1 MSQTIS
7 QIINECVQQALGL
20 DPETDGLQTEIRNV
34 ALNVVNHKGKMIW
47 DSWPWDNSKL
57 DEFTA
62 PTADSD
68 GIITFAANV
77 DIIRAIRTVN
87 TSQNS
92 ATPVFNEDEIVAAR
106 IGSVSPSDTY
116 QHLADSSD
124 GYRRIKID
132 TEIATDA
139 SSTIKVLALKR
150 WVDLTVDDSYSS
162 SNPSATPYDYRVA
175 VFPLDKA
182 VPALKEFVIDGLKVW
197 DGQAASGGGSAALKI
212 AVDRETQFQEREKR
226 IIPATEYF
234 SEVGAWW

>member
-34 ALNVVNHKGKMIW
+34 ALNIANHKGKMMW

-62 PTADSD
+62 PTAVD
-68 GIITFAANV
+68 GVITFAANV

-92 ATPVFNEDEIVAAR
+92 ATPVFNEDEVVAAR

-116 QHLADSSD
+116 QHLSDSSD

-132 TEIATDA
+132 TTIATDA
-139 SSTIKVLALKR
+139 SQTIKVLALKR
-150 WVDLTVDDSYSS
+150 WVDFTVDAAYSAS
-162 SNPSATPYDYRVA
+162 APTATPYDYRVA
-175 VFPLDKA
+175 TFPLDKA

-197 DGQAASGGGSAALKI
+197 DGQAPGGGGSSALKI
-212 AVDRETQFQEREKR
+212 AIDREIQLQERERR
-226 IIPATEYF
+226 IIPSTEYF